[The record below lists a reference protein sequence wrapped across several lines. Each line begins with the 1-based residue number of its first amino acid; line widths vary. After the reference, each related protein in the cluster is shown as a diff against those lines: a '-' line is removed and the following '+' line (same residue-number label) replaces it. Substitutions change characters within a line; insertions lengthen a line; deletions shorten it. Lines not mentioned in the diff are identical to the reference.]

1 MEISFSTRYLRQ
13 CFEDYNQAERRWGRA
28 VARKY
33 IQRINLMLDTQDF
46 NYLSRIRSL
55 RLHPLSGQR
64 TGQFAIYLNRNWRV
78 ILTYDEDEESI
89 HILEVTNHYDD

>member
-1 MEISFSTRYLRQ
+1 MEISFSIRYLRQ

-28 VARKY
+28 VTRKY

-46 NYLSRIRSL
+46 NYPRRMRSL
-55 RLHPLSGQR
+55 RLYPLSGQR